1 MATKNKVEEIKALCT
16 NIIPYF
22 ESTFFNRYIEDYKSY
37 LWYTWDRA
45 ALIEDWQTN
54 IFFPMVA
61 AIVDTMF
68 SSMYDSKLKF
78 NVSWD
83 WIEWT
88 DALLNHAFDYKHSG
102 KDALMDTIKEC
113 IITGKGYMKPI
124 FVKYKDKKV
133 VNWVDYWHV
142 IKRPVLD
149 YVSVFNIFY
158 DYNTTL
164 QDSTFTIERYILNR
178 KAIIKKYASEVKWKK
193 KDFDSTKYI
202 DTILKKDKPERF
214 SEYDVNRVRHI
225 IAYEKMTDKNN
236 ISTVIPSSSGSAS
249 QDAEETIEGRN
260 NFYAIDFAKN
270 KVFEVIEYNDEDG
283 TTVLIDWHLL
293 YQAPRKINTDTSIV
307 TDISFNKIPGTSDAT
322 GIATN
327 IGELQ
332 GITNSLYN
340 IFLDNLK
347 MQISPMFE
355 QVGWLN
361 QMLGKKNKITYSPY
375 KVIPTNTPW
384 SLRKI
389 DLGIGW
395 FEPINVIQFIEWFAE
410 KRSWVNEYIMWGQ
423 GKVERIAGWVDL
435 IFNQYKSKLMPL
447 TNTINNAM
455 GYIAKM
461 FLMMYAINYTPEEL
475 KSLWLEWELE
485 LGKFLDERNVSFHLS
500 SLSLLSE
507 EEWIKQLTESL
518 GTIMP
523 FIQWQSWPNIDTKEL
538 VKWILTKEIDV
549 EAILNP
555 EQQSYQW
562 GQSKG
567 WDIMSMINWLGWWSQ
582 GWYQQWGGWYNN
594 QWDAG
599 NNQDYFSKTQEHWAY
614 NR

>member
-1 MATKNKVEEIKALCT
+1 MKKNKRVEEVKALC
-16 NIIPYF
+16 NNVIPYF
-22 ESTFFNRYIEDYKSY
+22 EQSFFNRYIEDYKNY

-45 ALIEDWQTN
+45 AMIEDWQTN
-54 IFFPMVA
+54 IFFPMVW

-78 NVSWD
+78 NVTWK
-83 WIEWT
+83 WLKWT
-88 DALLNHAFDYKHSG
+88 DKLLNNAFDYKNTG

-124 FVKYKDKKV
+124 FVKHKESKIV
-133 VNWVDYWHV
+133 RWQDYWHV
-142 IKRPVLD
+142 IKRPMLK
-149 YVSVFNIFY
+149 YVSVFNLFY

-164 QDSTFTIERYILNR
+164 SNSAFTIERYIMNR
-178 KAIIKKYASEVKWKK
+178 KSIVKEYANDIKWKK
-193 KDFDSTKYI
+193 EWFDSVKYI
-202 DTILKKDKPERF
+202 DTILNNETVERF

-225 IAYEKMTDKNN
+225 IAYEKMNKKNN
-236 ISTVIPSSSGSAS
+236 ISTVIPSSSWSS
-249 QDAEETIEGRN
+249 SKEAEDTIEWRN
-260 NFYAIDFAKN
+260 NIYAVDFNKN
-270 KVFEVIEYNDEDG
+270 KVYEVIEYNDDNWRVVIIDG
-283 TTVLIDWHLL
+283 KLLFVWPKPVNDTTSLI
-293 YQAPRKINTDTSIV
+293 
-307 TDISFNKIPGTSDAT
+307 TDISFNKIPWTSDAT

-327 IGELQ
+327 IWELQ
-332 GITNSLYN
+332 WITNSLYN

-347 MQISPMFE
+347 MQVSPMFE
-355 QVGWLN
+355 QVGWMN

-395 FEPINVIQFIEWFAE
+395 FEPINVIQFIEQFAE

-447 TNTINNAM
+447 TNTVNNAM
-455 GYIAKM
+455 WYIAKA
-461 FLMMYAINYTPEEL
+461 FLLMYAINFTSDEL
-475 KSLWLEWELE
+475 KELWLEDELDFE
-485 LGKFLDERNVSFHLS
+485 RFLDERNITFRLS

-507 EEWIKQLTESL
+507 EEWIKQLTDSL

-523 FIQWQSWPNIDTKEL
+523 FIQWQGWPNIDTKEL
-538 VKWILTKEIDV
+538 VKWILKKDV
-549 EAILNP
+549 DMDAILNP
-555 EQQSYQW
+555 EQPQQQW
-562 GQSKG
+562 W
-567 WDIMSMINWLGWWSQ
+567 WDIMWMINSLWGWWKPQ
-582 GWYQQWGGWYNN
+582 GFK
-594 QWDAG
+594 WDAG
-599 NNQDYFSKTQEHWAY
+599 NNEDYFSKTQEHWAY